1 MEWLSK
7 GVTARRK
14 RNIRRK
20 ENIYTFKEKFENQ
33 RKDFLK
39 SISKIKI
46 NYDENELGGPN
57 LLVNFFN
64 VKKNLKLLSMKKL

>member
-33 RKDFLK
+33 RKIF
-39 SISKIKI
+39 
-46 NYDENELGGPN
+46 
-57 LLVNFFN
+57 
-64 VKKNLKLLSMKKL
+64 

>member
-1 MEWLSK
+1 MINQEKREIDNKKILIQEMEWLSK

-33 RKDFLK
+33 RKDF
-39 SISKIKI
+39 KI
-46 NYDENELGGPN
+46 NL
-57 LLVNFFN
+57 
-64 VKKNLKLLSMKKL
+64 KNKN